1 MMEVELATRLDRIEG
16 MLATLVER
24 QTIRDY
30 YSTDEF
36 ARLVGKAEFTV
47 REWCRLGRIRAE
59 KRQSGRGAHPAWAI
73 SHQELLRYQKE
84 GLLPLGNASARR
96 SIDTKC

>member
-1 MMEVELATRLDRIEG
+1 MEVELATRLDRIEE

-47 REWCRLGRIRAE
+47 REWCRLGRIQAE
-59 KRQSGRGAHPAWAI
+59 KRRSGRGAHPAWAI
-73 SHQELLRYQKE
+73 GHQELLRYQKE
-84 GLLPLGNASARR
+84 GLLPPPGTTPRG
-96 SIDTKC
+96 SIDPRS